1 MNKEVGRNAER
12 ELVSIFREAGFNA
25 VRIPTSNSSS
35 NPLPDLFATKGNLLV
50 AVEAKSTWENKVKVR
65 SLQVEKLLNFLAMFP
80 MKGIPIIA
88 VKFKGIREWRYVVV
102 EKAGDVVVDII
113 NSRPIEEIL
122 NMSFP
127 REVSSHIQEEI
138 QA

>member
-1 MNKEVGRNAER
+1 M
-12 ELVSIFREAGFNA
+12 
-25 VRIPTSNSSS
+25 
-35 NPLPDLFATKGNLLV
+35 
-50 AVEAKSTWENKVKVR
+50 
-65 SLQVEKLLNFLAMFP
+65 
-80 MKGIPIIA
+80 
-88 VKFKGIREWRYVVV
+88 V